1 MIEKPFISLEEFK
14 IIISKIQE
22 QQRKTEA
29 FDTALEN
36 MCGGFSIAF
45 DTENE
50 YLSALLLLLNK
61 IFKEK
66 DKPYPTLDWF
76 LYEQPNK
83 MYYQNYELIPT
94 VESIYE
100 ILVAEMQT
108 DKNVC
113 KKMTKKIFRK
123 YGTKKVANKN

>member
-29 FDTALEN
+29 FDNALKN

-108 DKNVC
+108 DKNVSE
-113 KKMTKKIFRK
+113 KMTKKIFQK
-123 YGTKKVANKN
+123 YGTKKVNNKN